1 MIYDRYKKIR
11 KAPNQHAST
20 AIIGNRKGNPVDD
33 LIDPALPA
41 GKPALQTFD
50 TTPLLDKELIVDL
63 ITDMGETY
71 VAAAMSRV
79 LQSTTESLLQMS
91 RLHLENDCAGA
102 ALISHRAAGA
112 AAVFGLRA
120 LYSEFLAYEQA
131 IDAKA
136 AHAAT
141 LALSV
146 LPGSLADTIA
156 SLRRSK
162 EFAGI

>member
-1 MIYDRYKKIR
+1 MLDTIQPG
-11 KAPNQHAST
+11 ANSV
-20 AIIGNRKGNPVDD
+20 VD
-33 LIDPALPA
+33 LVDPTLSA
-41 GKPALQTFD
+41 GKPELHTIE
-50 TTPLLDKELIVDL
+50 TTPLLDKDLIVDL

-71 VAAAMSRV
+71 IAAAMSRV
-79 LQSTTESLLQMS
+79 LHSTTESLLQMT

-131 IDAKA
+131 IDAKEA
-136 AHAAT
+136 QVAT
-141 LALSV
+141 QALSV
-146 LPGSLADTIA
+146 LTGNLADTIA
-156 SLRRSK
+156 SLRRFK